1 MRYQIEG
8 DFFGTLACPIRGLT
22 VFSNNNMYLN
32 GPIFFSDQTLLL
44 LVLGSWLLYFSPL
57 QRSDASGVHCIK
69 SLSGAAQSISPN
81 QAQQRA
87 VVTNF
92 FLCFAR
98 THYRSHAYSGFNYSD
113 LGLVWPPK
121 NAIGNGM
128 LPKINYIVSLPLSR
142 PISNIV
148 PLHLRWWCNY

>member
-1 MRYQIEG
+1 MQGWKCG
-8 DFFGTLACPIRGLT
+8 DEKAGDEKSRDENVGMKMWGWKCENEKSGDELSGDEKSGTLAYPIRGLT

-92 FLCFAR
+92 FVFCKNPLSESCI
-98 THYRSHAYSGFNYSD
+98 
-113 LGLVWPPK
+113 LGL
-121 NAIGNGM
+121 
-128 LPKINYIVSLPLSR
+128 
-142 PISNIV
+142 
-148 PLHLRWWCNY
+148 

>member
-1 MRYQIEG
+1 MV
-8 DFFGTLACPIRGLT
+8 PH
-22 VFSNNNMYLN
+22 VFSNNNIYLN

-81 QAQQRA
+81 QAQQHA

-92 FLCFAR
+92 FCVLQEPIIGVMHTRALITVIWAWC
-98 THYRSHAYSGFNYSD
+98 
-113 LGLVWPPK
+113 GLQK
-121 NAIGNGM
+121 M
-128 LPKINYIVSLPLSR
+128 Q
-142 PISNIV
+142 
-148 PLHLRWWCNY
+148 

>member
-1 MRYQIEG
+1 MRFPQNSAIFCTCYSINSNSVISNWG
-8 DFFGTLACPIRGLT
+8 DFFGTLACPIQGLT

-32 GPIFFSDQTLLL
+32 VPIFFSDQTLLL

-92 FLCFAR
+92 FVFCKNPLSESCI
-98 THYRSHAYSGFNYSD
+98 
-113 LGLVWPPK
+113 LGL
-121 NAIGNGM
+121 
-128 LPKINYIVSLPLSR
+128 
-142 PISNIV
+142 
-148 PLHLRWWCNY
+148 